1 MDKALQEK
9 YGRGAAI
16 TYVIG
21 PSSVQLEQMCG
32 SDRMNAVAVYANK
45 RHEPAM
51 AASDARTTSTLKKA
65 NISVRLLQP
74 LFSKLNEMLFR
85 CFIQIMEI
93 IYFQGDLTDASK
105 RHEPA
110 TVASD
115 TVIKAHNLR
124 IV

>member
-16 TYVIG
+16 TYAIG
-21 PSSVQLEQMCG
+21 PPSQQLEQMCG

-51 AASDARTTSTLKKA
+51 AASDARTTSTLEKA

-74 LFSKLNEMLFR
+74 LFSKFKKMLFR
-85 CFIQIMEI
+85 CFIRIMEI
-93 IYFQGDLTDASK
+93 YYFRGDLINACGMSPRLSPQTQ
-105 RHEPA
+105 
-110 TVASD
+110 
-115 TVIKAHNLR
+115 
-124 IV
+124 